1 MRFHFIVKD
10 RSFYRRVL
18 QIAIPIALQS
28 LITIGVNMM
37 DTIMLGSMGET
48 QLSASSLANQF
59 VHVYQIFCM
68 GLGMGASV
76 LIARFWGMQDKENL
90 RKSITIMLRLT
101 LILSALFTLA
111 TLIAPRSI
119 MRIYTP
125 DEGIIAAGKR
135 YMRWVVACYFFHG
148 LTLTLTLVLR
158 NVGLMKVPLYTS
170 IGAFFVNVF
179 FNWVFIFGK
188 LGMPRMEIEGAA
200 LGTLISRAF
209 EFSIIGGYFFLKD
222 RRIGY
227 RVKHIFMKCADL
239 VRDYIKISIPVL
251 VSDGL
256 LALGNNAVGMIF
268 GRLGENFVAAQA
280 ITAVVQQCST
290 VVIQGV
296 SQSAAIITGN
306 TLGEGDVPRTQAQG
320 EAFAG
325 LAMALGLIAGGIILI
340 IGHPVVNFYHM
351 TAETNR
357 IAYALMGAQAL
368 IVFFQSC
375 NSMLT
380 KGVLRGG
387 GDTRFLMVADIFFLW
402 VASIPLGALAGLVWH
417 LPTFWIYC
425 FIRIDQVIKSFW
437 CIFRLRSGK
446 WIKKVSHVE
455 TLQVTNASRL

>member
-1 MRFHFIVKD
+1 MRFHLIVHD

-18 QIAIPIALQS
+18 QIAVPIALQS

-37 DTIMLGSMGET
+37 DTVMLGQMGET

-59 VHVYQIFCM
+59 VQVYQIFCM

-76 LIARFWGMQDKENL
+76 LIARFWGMRDGDNL
-90 RKSITIMLRLT
+90 RRSVTIMLRLT
-101 LILSALFTLA
+101 LLLSALFTLA
-111 TLIAPRSI
+111 TVVAPRSI

-125 DEGIIAAGKR
+125 DAGIIDAGRR
-135 YMRWVVACYFFHG
+135 YLRWVVACYFFHG

-209 EFSIIGGYFFLKD
+209 EFSVIGGYFFLRD

-227 RVKHIFMKCADL
+227 RVKHLFMKCGDL
-239 VRDYIKISIPVL
+239 LRDYIRISVPVL

-256 LALGNNAVGMIF
+256 LALGNNAVGMVF
-268 GRLGENFVAAQA
+268 GRLGENFVSAHA
-280 ITAVVQQCST
+280 ITAVVMSCST

-296 SQSAAIITGN
+296 SQSATIITGN

-320 EAFAG
+320 EAFLG
-325 LAMALGLIAGGIILI
+325 LAMALGLLAGGIILL
-340 IGHPVVNFYHM
+340 IGHPVVDFYRL
-351 TAETNR
+351 TLETNG
-357 IAYALMGAQAL
+357 IAYSLMGAQAF
-368 IVFFQSC
+368 IAFFQAC

-387 GDTRFLMVADIFFLW
+387 GDTRFLMVADILFLW

-417 LPTFWIYC
+417 LPPFWTYC
-425 FIRIDQVIKSFW
+425 FIRIDHVIKSFW
-437 CIFRLRSGK
+437 CVFRLRSGK
-446 WIKKVSHVE
+446 WIKKVSRVE
-455 TLQVTNASRL
+455 KLELEDVRAK

>member
-18 QIAIPIALQS
+18 QIAVPIALQS

-76 LIARFWGMQDKENL
+76 LIARFWGMQDRENL

-101 LILSALFTLA
+101 LLLSTLFTLA
-111 TLIAPRSI
+111 TLVAPRAI

-125 DEGIIAAGKR
+125 DGGIIDAGRR
-135 YMRWVVACYFFHG
+135 YMRWVVACYYFHG

-222 RRIGY
+222 QRIGY
-227 RVKHIFMKCADL
+227 RVKHILMKCSDL
-239 VRDYIKISIPVL
+239 VKDYIKISIPVL

-296 SQSAAIITGN
+296 SQSATIITGN

-320 EAFAG
+320 EAFLG

-357 IAYALMGAQAL
+357 IAYALMEAQAL
-368 IVFFQSC
+368 IVFFQAC

-417 LPTFWIYC
+417 LPTFWTYC
-425 FIRIDQVIKSFW
+425 FIRIDHVIKTFW
-437 CIFRLRSGK
+437 CFFRLRSGK

-455 TLQVTNASRL
+455 KLELNDGKAK